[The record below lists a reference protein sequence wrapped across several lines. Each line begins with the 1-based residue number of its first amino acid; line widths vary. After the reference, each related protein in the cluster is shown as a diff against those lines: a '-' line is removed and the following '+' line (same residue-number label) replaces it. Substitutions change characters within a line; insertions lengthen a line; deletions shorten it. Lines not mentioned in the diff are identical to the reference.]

1 MIDKNKNVVMV
12 VERATT
18 KLDVKKDENGK
29 GYILEGIFTTF
40 GVMNKNNRVYE
51 EDEFLPHLEYLN
63 KKISRGRLVGELDH
77 PEKFDI
83 SLDKASH
90 IIESLVYN
98 KADRTITGRIRLLST
113 PSGKIA
119 QNLIDDGVQLS
130 ISSRA
135 AGVVRENN
143 TVQIKK
149 VFTYD
154 LVGDPGFDNATLT
167 RINESVGYDNADDI
181 SIFDMNMSES
191 ELDRIISSIDMST
204 NVKKTE
210 NNKENIIENNHPIM
224 EDKKFVSKEDLEKF
238 HSYITE
244 QFNSYDEKLNDKI
257 LEFYELSKKIKIQEK
272 YLEYITN
279 ETNKIVK
286 STEEL
291 DTIIGYTEHVANE
304 ANKTIEYTKY
314 ISEALDRSISYQ
326 EHQANEHNQLESYIS
341 DYLVEQ
347 IDNSLIEN
355 EKHIG
360 YTRYL
365 AELVDKGLQY
375 TESVAEEVKYII
387 EHNDEIVENVNLLI
401 GYTDLMT
408 ERINAG
414 LHYSNYLSE
423 EINRSNGDLD
433 TGSYLGIN
441 ENRDD
446 VNILIDNSKTIGSKI
461 DKLVESISNQKN
473 IDATQKANN
482 AYFGLLTESKKKE
495 FLLLTESQKEKV
507 ISAVKREKPLS
518 GGEFVQIWEKA
529 LNPINHDEY
538 VTILLNGM
546 PSEYKPVWE
555 SLDKNVQERIIAQ
568 SKYTNINLNNQYAIS
583 DFWQTRNILNEKLE
597 FQPLNEAELITENE
611 KNKALGYSDNH
622 LNYIANSLKMI
633 NKNK

>member
-18 KLDVKKDENGK
+18 KLDVKRDENGK

-51 EDEFLPHLEYLN
+51 EVEFLPHLEYLN
-63 KKISRGRLVGELDH
+63 KKISKGRLVGELDH

-167 RINESVGYDNADDI
+167 RINENVGYENVEDV

-204 NVKKTE
+204 SVKKTE
-210 NNKENIIENNHPIM
+210 SNKEYIKENNDPDM
-224 EDKKFVSKEDLEKF
+224 EKEYLVKSDLEKF

-244 QFNSYDEKLNDKI
+244 QFNSYDEKLNDKV
-257 LEFYELSKKIKIQEK
+257 LEFNELNKKIKIQEK
-272 YLEYITN
+272 YLEYVTN

-286 STEEL
+286 TTGEL
-291 DTIIGYTEHVANE
+291 ETIIGYTEHVAEE
-304 ANKTIEYTKY
+304 ANKTIQYTKY

-326 EHQANEHNQLESYIS
+326 EHQANEHNQLESYI
-341 DYLVEQ
+341 DGYLVEQ

-355 EKHIG
+355 EKHVG
-360 YTRYL
+360 YTKYL

-375 TESVAEEVKYII
+375 TETVAEEVKYII
-387 EHNDEIVENVNLLI
+387 EHNDSIVENVNLLI
-401 GYTDLMT
+401 GYSDIMT

-423 EINRSNGDLD
+423 EINRNNGDLD

-461 DKLVESISNQKN
+461 DRLVESIGNQKN
-473 IDATQKANN
+473 VDASQKANN
-482 AYFGLLTESKKKE
+482 AYFGLLTETKKKE
-495 FLLLTESQKEKV
+495 FLLLTENQKEKV

-529 LNPINHDEY
+529 LNPIQHDEY
-538 VTILLNGM
+538 VNILLSGM

-555 SLDKNVQERIIAQ
+555 SLDKNSQERIIAQ

-583 DFWQTRNILNEKLE
+583 DFWQTRNVLNEKLE

-611 KNKALGYSDNH
+611 KNKTLGYSDNH
-622 LNYIANSLKMI
+622 LNNIANSLKMI

>member
-1 MIDKNKNVVMV
+1 MINKDKNVVMV

-18 KLDVKKDENGK
+18 KLDVKRDENGK

-51 EDEFLPHLEYLN
+51 EVEFLPHLEYLN
-63 KKISRGRLVGELDH
+63 KKISKGRLVGELDH

-167 RINESVGYDNADDI
+167 RINENVGYENVEDV
-181 SIFDMNMSES
+181 SIFDMDMSES

-204 NVKKTE
+204 SVKKTE
-210 NNKENIIENNHPIM
+210 SNKEYIKENNDPDM
-224 EDKKFVSKEDLEKF
+224 EKEYLVKSDLEKF

-244 QFNSYDEKLNDKI
+244 QFNSYDEKLNDKV
-257 LEFYELSKKIKIQEK
+257 LEFNELNKKIKIQEK
-272 YLEYITN
+272 YLEYVTN

-286 STEEL
+286 TTGEL
-291 DTIIGYTEHVANE
+291 ETIIGYTEHVAEE
-304 ANKTIEYTKY
+304 ANKTIQYTKY

-326 EHQANEHNQLESYIS
+326 EHQANEHNQLESYI
-341 DYLVEQ
+341 DGYLVEQ

-355 EKHIG
+355 EKHVG
-360 YTRYL
+360 YTKYL

-375 TESVAEEVKYII
+375 TETVAEEVKYII
-387 EHNDEIVENVNLLI
+387 EHNDSIVENVNLLI
-401 GYTDLMT
+401 GYSDIMT

-423 EINRSNGDLD
+423 EINRNNGDLD

-461 DKLVESISNQKN
+461 DRLVESIGNQKN
-473 IDATQKANN
+473 VDASQKANN
-482 AYFGLLTESKKKE
+482 AYFGLLTETKKKE
-495 FLLLTESQKEKV
+495 FLLLTENQKEKV

-529 LNPINHDEY
+529 LNPIQHDEY
-538 VTILLNGM
+538 VNILLSGM

-555 SLDKNVQERIIAQ
+555 SLDKNSQERIIAQ

-583 DFWQTRNILNEKLE
+583 DFWQTRNVLNEKLE

-611 KNKALGYSDNH
+611 KNKTLGYSDNH
-622 LNYIANSLKMI
+622 LNNIANSLKMI

>member
-18 KLDVKKDENGK
+18 KLDVKRDENGK

-51 EDEFLPHLEYLN
+51 EVEFLPHLEYLN
-63 KKISRGRLVGELDH
+63 KKISKGRLVGELDH

-149 VFTYD
+149 VSTYD

-167 RINESVGYDNADDI
+167 RINENVGYENVEDV

-204 NVKKTE
+204 SVKKTE
-210 NNKENIIENNHPIM
+210 SNKEYIKENNDPDM
-224 EDKKFVSKEDLEKF
+224 EKEYLVKSDLEKF

-244 QFNSYDEKLNDKI
+244 QFNSYDEKLNDKV
-257 LEFYELSKKIKIQEK
+257 LEFNELNKKIKIQEK
-272 YLEYITN
+272 YLEYVTN

-286 STEEL
+286 TTGEL
-291 DTIIGYTEHVANE
+291 ETIIGYTEHVAEE
-304 ANKTIEYTKY
+304 ANKTIQYTKY

-326 EHQANEHNQLESYIS
+326 EHQANEHNQLESYI
-341 DYLVEQ
+341 DGYLVEQ

-355 EKHIG
+355 EKHVG
-360 YTRYL
+360 YTKYL

-375 TESVAEEVKYII
+375 TETVAEEVKYII
-387 EHNDEIVENVNLLI
+387 EHNDSIVENVNLLI
-401 GYTDLMT
+401 GYSDIMT

-423 EINRSNGDLD
+423 EINRNNGDLD

-461 DKLVESISNQKN
+461 DRLVESIGNQKN
-473 IDATQKANN
+473 VDASQKANN
-482 AYFGLLTESKKKE
+482 AYFGLLTETKKKE
-495 FLLLTESQKEKV
+495 FLLLTENQKEKV

-529 LNPINHDEY
+529 LNPIQHDEY
-538 VTILLNGM
+538 VNILLSGM

-555 SLDKNVQERIIAQ
+555 SLDKNSQERIIAQ

-583 DFWQTRNILNEKLE
+583 DFWQTRNVLNEKLE

-611 KNKALGYSDNH
+611 KNKTLGYSDNH
-622 LNYIANSLKMI
+622 LNNIANSLKMI